1 MTVTEGPEMRG
12 IILAGGRGSRLFPAT
27 RAVSKQLLPVF
38 DKPLIYYPLTTL
50 ISIGIRHIMIITT
63 AESYPCFRQLLG
75 DGSQLGL
82 RFEYAVQ
89 ERPEGIA
96 QALIIAGDFIGDDTV
111 ALILGDNIFHG
122 PGLAGLLRAQTQVC
136 GARIFAYPVSRPASF
151 GVVGFDSAGQVLS
164 IEEKPRIP
172 ASNYAVT
179 GLYFYPSGVA
189 DFVRKVSPSA
199 RGELEIT
206 SVNAAY
212 LAEHR
217 LHATV
222 LADDMTWLDA
232 GTLASLGQATEFV
245 RVTEQEQGVKVGCI
259 EEAAWRAGLIDDSQL
274 LELADPLLTS
284 GYGVYLCN
292 LLGGRHAVLRTPGPG
307 AQEREC
313 DGRGCHAGQPIAFR

>member
-1 MTVTEGPEMRG
+1 MTVTEGQGMRG

-27 RAVSKQLLPVF
+27 RVVSKQLLPVF
-38 DKPLIYYPLTTL
+38 DKPLIYYSLTTL
-50 ISIGIRHIMIITT
+50 ITIGIRDIMIIST
-63 AESYPCFRQLLG
+63 AEGYPCFRRLLG

-82 RFEYAVQ
+82 RFEYVVQ

-111 ALILGDNIFHG
+111 ALILGDNIFYG
-122 PGLAGLLRAQTQVC
+122 PGLDDVLRAQTRVG

-151 GVVGFDSAGQVLS
+151 GVVSFDPAGRVLS
-164 IEEKPRIP
+164 IEEKPRSP
-172 ASNYAVT
+172 ASHYAVT
-179 GLYFYPSGVA
+179 GLYFYESDVT

-222 LADDMTWLDA
+222 LPEGVTWLDA
-232 GTLASLGQATEFV
+232 GTLSSLGQATEFV
-245 RVTEQEQGVKVGCI
+245 RATEQEQGVKVGCI

-292 LLGGRHAVLRTPGPG
+292 LLGG
-307 AQEREC
+307 
-313 DGRGCHAGQPIAFR
+313 

>member
-1 MTVTEGPEMRG
+1 MRG

-27 RAVSKQLLPVF
+27 RVVSKQLLPVF
-38 DKPLIYYPLTTL
+38 DKPLIYYSLTTL
-50 ISIGIRHIMIITT
+50 ITIGIRDIMIIST
-63 AESYPCFRQLLG
+63 AEGYPCFRRLLG

-96 QALIIAGDFIGDDTV
+96 QAFIIAGDFIGDDTV
-111 ALILGDNIFHG
+111 ALILGDNIFYG
-122 PGLAGLLRAQTQVC
+122 PGLDDMLRAQTQVR

-151 GVVGFDSAGQVLS
+151 GVVSFDSAGRVLS
-164 IEEKPRIP
+164 IEEKPRTP
-172 ASNYAVT
+172 ASHYAVT
-179 GLYFYPSGVA
+179 GLYFYESDVT

-222 LADDMTWLDA
+222 LPEGVTWLDA
-232 GTLASLGQATEFV
+232 GTLGSLGQATEFV
-245 RVTEQEQGVKVGCI
+245 RATEQEQGVKVGCI

-292 LLGGRHAVLRTPGPG
+292 LLGG
-307 AQEREC
+307 
-313 DGRGCHAGQPIAFR
+313 

>member
-1 MTVTEGPEMRG
+1 MTVTEGQGMRG

-27 RAVSKQLLPVF
+27 RVVSKQLLPVF
-38 DKPLIYYPLTTL
+38 DKPLIYYSLTTL
-50 ISIGIRHIMIITT
+50 ITIGIRDIMIIST
-63 AESYPCFRQLLG
+63 AEGYPCFRRLLG

-96 QALIIAGDFIGDDTV
+96 QAFIIAGDFIGDDAV
-111 ALILGDNIFHG
+111 ALILGDNIFYG
-122 PGLAGLLRAQTQVC
+122 PGLDDMLRAQSQVR

-151 GVVGFDSAGQVLS
+151 GVVSFDSAGRVLS
-164 IEEKPRIP
+164 IEEKPRTP
-172 ASNYAVT
+172 ASHYAVT
-179 GLYFYPSGVA
+179 GLYFYESDVT

-222 LADDMTWLDA
+222 LPEGVTWLDA
-232 GTLASLGQATEFV
+232 GTLSSLGQATEFV
-245 RVTEQEQGVKVGCI
+245 RATEQEQGVKVGCI

-292 LLGGRHAVLRTPGPG
+292 LLGG
-307 AQEREC
+307 
-313 DGRGCHAGQPIAFR
+313 

>member
-1 MTVTEGPEMRG
+1 MRG
-12 IILAGGRGSRLFPAT
+12 VVLAGGRGSRLFPAT
-27 RAVSKQLLPVF
+27 SVVSKQLLPVF

-50 ISIGIRHIMIITT
+50 ITMGIRHIMIIST
-63 AESYPCFRQLLG
+63 AEGYPCFRRLLG

-82 RFEYAVQ
+82 QLEYAVQ

-96 QALIIAGDFIGDDTV
+96 QALIIASDFIGDDTV

-122 PGLAGLLRAQTQVC
+122 PGLADILRAQKQVC

-151 GVVGFDSAGQVLS
+151 GVVCFDSAGRVLS
-164 IEEKPRIP
+164 IEEKPRAP
-172 ASNYAVT
+172 ASHYAVT
-179 GLYFYPSGVA
+179 GLYLYESGVT

-212 LAEHR
+212 LAEHK

-222 LADDMTWLDA
+222 LAEGMTWLDA
-232 GTLASLGQATEFV
+232 GTPSSLAQATEFV

-259 EEAAWRAGLIDDSQL
+259 EEAAWRAGCIDDCQL

-292 LLGGRHAVLRTPGPG
+292 LLGGRHAILRAPGTG
-307 AQEREC
+307 EQEREC
-313 DGRGCHAGQPIAFR
+313 DGHGCHAGQPIAFR